1 MTAAEKIRVLH
12 VISSFNAYGG
22 IASIFANHCK
32 YIDRDRFQFDLVLC
46 GDENTQGLDRFRDLG
61 CEVYVLPN
69 TKLSRPWTGWRNI
82 KRFLKENASK
92 YQIIHHRQSGFDAWA
107 WLYYA
112 QKYGIKK
119 RILHAHN
126 VEAVNRLRLFHRLFV
141 SPLNNSLATDFCACG
156 NAAGIAHF
164 GKRPFHWVKNG
175 MDMTRFE
182 NVTNEQIEK
191 VRKEFGITKN
201 DQVVGCV
208 ARFVVEKNYD
218 KSVDYFNLAYRKN
231 PNLKAL
237 FVGDGSEREKIQRKV
252 DELGLTDRVIFTG
265 NRSDVPVLMRL
276 MDVFLLPSSFEGF
289 PNVVTEAVT
298 SSLRCLISD
307 VIDFPRFENRV
318 FVLDLKES
326 NVTWAN
332 SILNIL
338 QKPKL
343 IDGMTFIKSSGF
355 DIRDSAEDLCDFYVK
370 TMKGDPTRYQ

>member
-1 MTAAEKIRVLH
+1 MLSKNEKIRVLH

-32 YIDRDRFQFDLVLC
+32 YIDRERFQFDLVLC
-46 GDENTQGLDRFRDLG
+46 GDENTPGLDRFRDLG

-69 TKLSRPWTGWRNI
+69 TKLSRPWQGWRNI

-92 YQIIHHRQSGFDAWA
+92 YQILHHRQSGFDAWA

-112 QKYGIKK
+112 KKYGIKK
-119 RILHAHN
+119 RILHAHS
-126 VEAVNRLRLFHRLFV
+126 VEPVNRGRLFHRFFV

-156 NAAGIAHF
+156 KAAGIAHF

-175 MDMTRFE
+175 MDLTRFE
-182 NVTNEQIEK
+182 TVTDEQIENA
-191 VRKEFGITKN
+191 RKEFGIKRS

-208 ARFVVEKNYD
+208 ARIVVGKNYD
-218 KSVDYFNLAYRKN
+218 KSVDYLNVACRKN
-231 PNLKAL
+231 LNLKAL

-252 DELGLTDRVIFTG
+252 RELGLTDRVVFTG

-307 VIDFPRFENRV
+307 VIDFPRFEDRV
-318 FVLDLKES
+318 FDLNLNES
-326 NVTWAN
+326 NETWA
-332 SILNIL
+332 SLILNIL

-343 IDGMTFIKSSGF
+343 TDGVVFIKRNGF
-355 DIRDSAEDLCDFYVK
+355 DIKDSAEDLCNYYV
-370 TMKGDPTRYQ
+370 RLFS